1 MRPPHRVA
9 VLVLDGVLPLDLGIP
24 AQVFIAVPGRP
35 YEVTLCGISGR
46 PVATSAGFEVTV
58 AAGLEAVR
66 RADTV
71 VVPGY
76 APHLRKVPGPVL
88 DALAGAHAAGRR
100 LVSICTGAFALA
112 AAGVLDGRRATTHWL
127 YADELAAR
135 HPGVSVDP
143 RVLYVDEGQVLT
155 SAGVAAGIDL
165 CLHLVRRDL
174 GARTANQVARTLVS
188 APHRDGGQAQYI
200 RRPLAVEAGGSTL
213 APTREWALARL
224 HEQLTVPQLAAR
236 AHMAPRTFARHFV
249 AETGT
254 TPLRWL
260 LAARLDRA
268 RELLESTGLGIDQV
282 AQRCGLGSPA
292 NLRLH
297 FRRALGTTP
306 TAYRAAFAPPEAGT
320 AEAGPAALGPAEAGP
335 PEAGP
340 AEPGPP
346 VPESP
351 EPGGAAPPGA
361 PAVSARPGGPRAR
374 ARRGSAAAAGR
385 SRSSAP

>member
-1 MRPPHRVA
+1 MREETATPAAPHRVA

-24 AQVFIAVPGRP
+24 AQVFIAVPGDP
-35 YEVTLCGISGR
+35 YEPVLCGRAVG
-46 PVATSAGFEVTV
+46 PVPTAAGFAVTV

-66 RADTV
+66 GADTV

-76 APHLRKVPGPVL
+76 APHQRELPADVL
-88 DALAGAHAAGRR
+88 AALAEAHARGRR

-112 AAGVLDGRRATTHWL
+112 AAGILDGRRATTHWK

-135 HPGVSVDP
+135 HPRVSVDP

-174 GARTANQVARTLVS
+174 GARTANQVARALVS

-200 RRPLAVEAGGSTL
+200 KRPLTPDACGVTL
-213 APTREWALARL
+213 APTRAWALARL
-224 HEQLTVPQLAAR
+224 HEPLTVPRLAAHT
-236 AHMAPRTFARHFV
+236 HMAPRTFVRRFV

-268 RELLESTGLGIDQV
+268 RELLESTDLGVDHIAD
-282 AQRCGLGSPA
+282 RCGLGSPS

-306 TAYRAAFAPPEAGT
+306 TAYRAAFTP
-320 AEAGPAALGPAEAGP
+320 
-335 PEAGP
+335 
-340 AEPGPP
+340 
-346 VPESP
+346 
-351 EPGGAAPPGA
+351 AAPPAEGRL
-361 PAVSARPGGPRAR
+361 RP
-374 ARRGSAAAAGR
+374 
-385 SRSSAP
+385 

>member
-1 MRPPHRVA
+1 MA
-9 VLVLDGVLPLDLGIP
+9 VVVTDGVLPLDLGIP
-24 AQVFIAVPGRP
+24 AQVFIAVPGRA
-35 YEVTLCGISGR
+35 YELTLCGRSAG
-46 PVATSAGFEVTV
+46 PVATAAGFTMTVTS
-58 AAGLEAVR
+58 GLEAVR
-66 RADTV
+66 CAHTV

-76 APHLRKVPGPVL
+76 APHRQEVPAAVL
-88 DALAGAHAAGRR
+88 DALAGAHAEGRR

-135 HPGVSVDP
+135 YPAVSVDP

-200 RRPLAVEAGGSTL
+200 RRPLPADAGGTTL
-213 APTREWALARL
+213 APTRAWALDRL
-224 HEQLTVPQLAAR
+224 HEPLTVPRLAAH

-268 RELLESTGLGIDQV
+268 RELLESTCLGIDQV
-282 AQRCGLGSPA
+282 AERCGLGTPS

-297 FRRALGTTP
+297 FRRALKTTP
-306 TAYRAAFAPPEAGT
+306 TAYRAAFAAV
-320 AEAGPAALGPAEAGP
+320 
-335 PEAGP
+335 
-340 AEPGPP
+340 PG
-346 VPESP
+346 E
-351 EPGGAAPPGA
+351 
-361 PAVSARPGGPRAR
+361 RPGDQ
-374 ARRGSAAAAGR
+374 RG
-385 SRSSAP
+385 